1 MDGIRFGLLELVVAG
16 AKGGL
21 DEPDQGLEVVGEQ
34 MVRPA
39 GLKML
44 LVVATLQVEAAIGKQ
59 GEPCDGLIGGGVHG
73 CNAEGR
79 G

>member
-16 AKGGL
+16 AEGGL
-21 DEPDQGLEVVGEQ
+21 DAPQQRLEIVGLELI
-34 MVRPA
+34 RA
-39 GLKML
+39 ARLHL
-44 LVVATLQVEAAIGKQ
+44 LQAIAALQVEAAISKQ